1 MHDRAAEADRPSKE
15 ESMGEKEPE
24 NEIRKKPEEKSA
36 PGEGKWRYLYGLWA
50 VLGGLLATFLVFWIA
65 VRYYQDAKSVTN
77 SSNAVAAVLAPVTT
91 VIGTMVGAFFGL
103 QAGQQNA
110 QQAQK
115 QAGEAQK
122 QVAVA
127 NNEVAKAQE
136 ALKEKS
142 DQVGKLA
149 AAMPDPKLAGS
160 IVGLTPEEVNR
171 AQAQPGS

>member
-1 MHDRAAEADRPSKE
+1 MVETASENKTTAE
-15 ESMGEKEPE
+15 
-24 NEIRKKPEEKSA
+24 PEEKDAEKTA
-36 PGEGKWRYLYGLWA
+36 PGEGKWRYLYGLGA
-50 VLGGLLATFLVFWIA
+50 VLGGLLTTAFVFWIA

-91 VIGTMVGAFFGL
+91 VIGTMVGAYFGL
-103 QAGQQNA
+103 QAGQQNL

-127 NNEVAKAQE
+127 NQEVAKAQE
-136 ALKEKS
+136 ALNQKS

-149 AAMPDPKLAGS
+149 AVVPNAELAGS
-160 IVGLTPEEVNR
+160 IMGLTPEEVSKV
-171 AQAQPGS
+171 QTQPGP